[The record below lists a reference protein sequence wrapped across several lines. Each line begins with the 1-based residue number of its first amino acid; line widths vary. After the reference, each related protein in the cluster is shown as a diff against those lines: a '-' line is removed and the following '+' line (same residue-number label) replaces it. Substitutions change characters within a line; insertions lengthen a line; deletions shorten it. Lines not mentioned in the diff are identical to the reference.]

1 MTAAKVAVSIPEDS
15 LKLARKAVRAGH
27 AKSLSAL
34 VTTALEEKLA
44 RDELAEILNAMD
56 KELGKPSK
64 EARTWAKRVL
74 SRSY

>member
-1 MTAAKVAVSIPEDS
+1 MSAAKVAVTIPEES

-34 VTTALEEKLA
+34 VSAALDEKLA
-44 RDELAEILNAMD
+44 RDELSGILDAMD
-56 KELGKPSK
+56 KELGKPTK
-64 EARTWAKRVL
+64 EARAWAKRVL